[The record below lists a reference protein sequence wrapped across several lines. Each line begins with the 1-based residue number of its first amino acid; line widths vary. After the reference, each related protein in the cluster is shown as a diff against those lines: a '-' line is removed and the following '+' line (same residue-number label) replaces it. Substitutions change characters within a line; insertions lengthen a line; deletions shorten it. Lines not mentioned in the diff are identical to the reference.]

1 MKKIIKILIG
11 LLVLIAIIM
20 GVLTY
25 FLKPSDRLKNDERL
39 WNVSDNVDIDSYNKK
54 VFRNASIDKG
64 KLVSEIKI
72 DNYNFKKLLKYG
84 MSHNGNAELQEA
96 SYRLKD
102 DRILV
107 SYPLKIWIWESQVD
121 LESSLTNAGNDLVFT
136 VESAKLGKI
145 KMSKKMISRV
155 MLKLKESGYG
165 NMKIIDN
172 RIYIKLN
179 VPNINIRKAS
189 VVSDNLKLQVFLSKD
204 NIINIQKEIIDTL
217 VQ

>member
-1 MKKIIKILIG
+1 
-11 LLVLIAIIM
+11 
-20 GVLTY
+20 
-25 FLKPSDRLKNDERL
+25 
-39 WNVSDNVDIDSYNKK
+39 
-54 VFRNASIDKG
+54 
-64 KLVSEIKI
+64 
-72 DNYNFKKLLKYG
+72 
-84 MSHNGNAELQEA
+84 
-96 SYRLKD
+96 
-102 DRILV
+102 
-107 SYPLKIWIWESQVD
+107 
-121 LESSLTNAGNDLVFT
+121 
-136 VESAKLGKI
+136 
-145 KMSKKMISRV
+145 MSKKMISRV

>member
-121 LESSLTNAGNDLVFT
+121 LESSLTNDGNDLVFT